1 MVSCYHSANG
11 IIYRHLIWLYG
22 LICTIIMPLYSGNS
36 AMAEVILSQNVFP
49 GNSPLEEKPVPSPS
63 LPPTDSLLTPPIL
76 PPIVPEPPQNEIPE
90 TITVKGFEVF
100 GSTVFSE
107 AELAEVTA
115 PYINRP
121 LTVVELYQVRS
132 IITQLYNDR
141 GYLFSGA
148 YIPPQTL
155 TDGIVQIQVIE
166 GRLETINV
174 RNSERLNPQ
183 YIIKRLSRASETPLN
198 SEKLLEALQ
207 LLQLDPLIE
216 NISAELSAGTEP
228 GTSILDVDVTIA
240 DTFAVDLITNNNRSP
255 SVGSWQRGVGL
266 AEANL
271 FGLGDRVEIEYLN
284 TDGSDEITLD
294 YNLPVNA
301 RNGSLSLVADY
312 TNSEVVEDPFNF
324 LDIQS
329 ETQDYAL
336 SFRQPLIQTPNQE
349 LALGLTFSHRRSKT
363 EFLEDLIGESV
374 GFPSPGADE
383 DGRTNISA
391 LRFSQEW
398 TNRGNRDVFAIF
410 SELSLGLDVLGAT
423 TNSNAPDSRFFSW
436 RGQAQ
441 WVRLLAPETLL
452 LFSSNIQ
459 LTGDELL
466 PLEQFGLGGQ
476 NTVRGYRENFLL
488 TDNGLSLTGEVR
500 LPILRATAI
509 QGLLQLTPFIDF
521 GTSWNNDS
529 PNPDHNTLVSTGVGL
544 LWQQGNRLNA
554 RLDWGIP
561 LVAVDKRGDSLQEN
575 GVYFSINYTLF

>member
-1 MVSCYHSANG
+1 MTASSQISNR
-11 IIYRHLIWLYG
+11 IFYRCLIWLCS
-22 LICTIIMPLYSGNS
+22 LFCTNVIFSLNS
-36 AMAEVILSQNVFP
+36 NNAIAQVVLSQNVFP
-49 GNSPLEEKPVPSPS
+49 NNSPLQERPVQPPA
-63 LPPTDSLLTPPIL
+63 LPPTDNLIKPQQSPSIE
-76 PPIVPEPPQNEIPE
+76 PETPQNEIPE
-90 TITVKGFEVF
+90 TITVKNFTVV
-100 GSTVFSE
+100 GSTVFTP
-107 AELAEVTA
+107 AELAEVTSS
-115 PYINRP
+115 YLHRP
-121 LTVVELYQVRS
+121 LTIVELYQVRS
-132 IITQLYNDR
+132 LITELYSDR
-141 GYLFSGA
+141 GYLYSGA
-148 YIPPQTL
+148 FIPPQTL
-155 TDGIVQIQVIE
+155 TDGIVEIQVIE
-166 GRLETINV
+166 GRLESINIS
-174 RNSERLNPQ
+174 NSGRLNPN
-183 YIIKRLSRASETPLN
+183 YIVSRLSRASETPLN

-207 LLQLDPLIE
+207 LLQLDPLIQ
-216 NISAELSAGTEP
+216 NISAELSAGIEP

-240 DTFAVDLITNNNRSP
+240 DTFAVNLITDNNRSP

-266 AEANL
+266 REANL
-271 FGLGDRVEIEYLN
+271 FGLGDRVEIDYLN
-284 TDGSDEITLD
+284 TDGSDEVTLG

-301 RNGSLSLVADY
+301 RNGSLSLFAGY

-329 ETQDYAL
+329 ETQDYNL

-349 LALGLTFSHRRSKT
+349 LALGLTFSHSRSQT
-363 EFLEDLIGESV
+363 EFLEDLIDESV

-398 TNRGNRDVFAIF
+398 INRGNRDVFALF
-410 SELSLGLDVLGAT
+410 SQLSLGLDVLGAT
-423 TNSNAPDSRFFSW
+423 TNSDAPDSRFFSW

-466 PLEQFGLGGQ
+466 PLEQIGLGGQ
-476 NTVRGYRENFLL
+476 NTLRGYRENFLL

-521 GTSWNNDS
+521 GTSWNSDS
-529 PNPDHNTLVSTGVGL
+529 PNPDNNTLVSTGVGL
-544 LWQQGNRLNA
+544 LWQQGSRLNA

-561 LVAVDKRGDSLQEN
+561 LVAVDERGDSLQED
-575 GVYFSINYTLF
+575 GIYFSIQYTLF